1 MSEPICRRRFL
12 GTAALLPALTAAL
25 NVSGQEI
32 PERLPPVR
40 AVTRGPRFHW
50 FGYYDKLQFDPSG
63 RLLLSN
69 EVDFEHRSPT
79 AEDVINV
86 GMVDLRDGDRWT
98 SFGTTR
104 AWNWQQGCMLQWL
117 PGDGGEVIWNDREGD
132 RFVCHILNPR
142 TGAKRT
148 LPNPIYAVSP
158 DGAWAVAPDFRR
170 LNDTRPG
177 YGYAGIPDPH
187 AAVPAPD
194 DAGIWKQDLRTG
206 DQRLMISFAD
216 VARIAPPDGYSKGAK
231 HWFNHL
237 LVSPDGARIVFLHR
251 WRGEAEGSSWKTRM
265 LTVGADGKDLH
276 VLIPSGRVS
285 HFVWRDPAHILA
297 YAGFG
302 SDPKAWRF
310 QVFKDRSAESE
321 VIEGMLPVDGHCTY
335 LPAHHDAWILCDA
348 YPDKER
354 NQNPYLLRIADR
366 RRIQLGRFRSPPEYK
381 GEWRCDLHP
390 RASCDGRLVCIDS
403 PHGGQGRQLYALDL
417 GDLAG

>member
-1 MSEPICRRRFL
+1 MSQPMCRRHFL
-12 GTAALLPALTAAL
+12 ETAALLPALGVAL
-25 NVSGQEI
+25 NTAGQEA

-40 AVTRGPRFHW
+40 TVTQGPRFHW
-50 FGYYDKLQFDPSG
+50 FGYYDKFQFDASG

-69 EVDFEHRSPT
+69 EVAFEHRSP
-79 AEDVINV
+79 AADDVINV
-86 GMVDLRDGDRWT
+86 GMVDLGDGDRWT
-98 SFGTTR
+98 PFGTTR

-117 PGDGGEVIWNDREGD
+117 PGSGGEVIWNDRDGD
-132 RFVCHILNPR
+132 RFVCHVLNPR
-142 TGAKRT
+142 TGTKRT
-148 LPNPIYAVSP
+148 LSNPIYAVSP

-187 AAVPAPD
+187 ASVPAPD

-206 DQRLMISFAD
+206 EQRLMLSFAD
-216 VARIAPPDGYSKGAK
+216 VARIAPPEGYSKGAK

-251 WRGEAEGSSWKTRM
+251 WRGEAEGAGWKTRM
-265 LTVGADGKDLH
+265 LTVGADGRDLH

-285 HFVWRDPAHILA
+285 HFVWRDASHILA

-310 QVFKDRSAESE
+310 QVFRDRSAESE

-335 LPAHHDAWILCDA
+335 LPARNDAWILCDA
-348 YPDKER
+348 YPDKDR

-366 RRIQLGRFRSPPEYK
+366 RRIPLGRFHSPPEYK

-390 RASCDGRLVCIDS
+390 RASRDGRTVCIDS
-403 PHGGQGRQLYALDL
+403 PHGGQGRQLHVLDI
-417 GDLAG
+417 GQLAD